1 MKTCVANDGFRNGN
15 IKHFYK
21 KEEEAFLRKRSFE
34 ERQAKDLSQDPT
46 SDTYA
51 VQADANGNLAPL

>member
-1 MKTCVANDGFRNGN
+1 MSPRRNGN

-21 KEEEAFLRKRSFE
+21 KDEEAFLRKRSLE

>member
-1 MKTCVANDGFRNGN
+1 MLMKVAGTAD
-15 IKHFYK
+15 
-21 KEEEAFLRKRSFE
+21 EVAFLRKRSPQ
-34 ERQAKDLSQDPT
+34 ERQAKDPSQDPK